1 MVCTETS
8 VWTAGASLSIVL
20 VEAATM
26 RTWVATLTTGE
37 GEEVEDVDAPVVE
50 DGADEVVLGVVE
62 EGEEALEVA
71 DDTLEAVKGVE
82 LADGDDVKVLDDEE
96 GLVDDGVPELAL
108 ELPRDK
114 KDDDVAEG
122 HPVDDGQGVDVVDGH
137 GVDVLDG
144 VLHIVVFEIE

>member
-1 MVCTETS
+1 
-8 VWTAGASLSIVL
+8 
-20 VEAATM
+20 M

-37 GEEVEDVDAPVVE
+37 GEEVEDVDEPDVE
-50 DGADEVVLGVVE
+50 DGAEDVVLEVVK
-62 EGEEALEVA
+62 EGEEALELA
-71 DDTLEAVKGVE
+71 DDTLETVKDVE
-82 LADGDDVKVLDDEE
+82 PVDGDDVKVLDDEE
-96 GLVDDGVPELAL
+96 GTVDEGVPELAL

-137 GVDVLDG
+137 GADVLDG

>member
-8 VWTAGASLSIVL
+8 VWTEGASLSIVR

>member
-8 VWTAGASLSIVL
+8 VWTAGASLSIAL

-37 GEEVEDVDAPVVE
+37 GEEVEDVDESDVE
-50 DGADEVVLGVVE
+50 DGAGEVELGVVD
-62 EGEEALEVA
+62 EGEALEVV
-71 DDTLEAVKGVE
+71 DDTLEIVKAVEPV
-82 LADGDDVKVLDDEE
+82 DRDDVKVLDDEE
-96 GLVDDGVPELAL
+96 GTVDDGVPELAL

-114 KDDDVAEG
+114 KDHDVAEG
-122 HPVDDGQGVDVVDGH
+122 HPVDDGQDVDVLDGH

-144 VLHIVVFEIE
+144 VLQIVVFEIE